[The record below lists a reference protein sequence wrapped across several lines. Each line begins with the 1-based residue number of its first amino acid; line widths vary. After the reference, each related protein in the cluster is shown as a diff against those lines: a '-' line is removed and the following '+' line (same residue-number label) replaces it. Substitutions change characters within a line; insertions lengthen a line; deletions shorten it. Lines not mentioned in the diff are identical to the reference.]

1 MEEKKITITF
11 TSKETPSGTELCTTL
26 DFENEPN
33 TDHMMAAVHSL
44 IKTIAKKVGRDPYR
58 VAAVSVIAGEHA
70 ATALEKGI
78 SGGRD
83 EWGSDNHDR

>member
-11 TSKETPSGTELCTTL
+11 AGVETPRGTELCTMV

-44 IKTIAKKVGRDPYR
+44 IKAIAEKVGCDPYR
-58 VAAVSVIAGEHA
+58 VAAASIIAGEQ
-70 ATALEKGI
+70 ATMALENRRIGWKK
-78 SGGRD
+78 
-83 EWGSDNHDR
+83 